1 MSNKTTKTVVV
12 SDQGVQ
18 FGNAWFSHES
28 ITGYSAEQLNA
39 GTCGAT
45 GGAYMT
51 WLSADEPDAAL
62 AREAALREELER
74 VKSRYD
80 REVLGLNNEGDP
92 IGGDPAGGYKNDN
105 ARLQQRLTVVEQRA
119 SMLERE
125 FKKLRDVA
133 HGCYEIASSYSGC
146 IDGVEEHGGDDHED
160 PSCAIFHRLYYA
172 MFDADRALKPAA
184 DAKSSPLCPNC
195 KVCMGSPDFPEN
207 CLINGNKP

>member
-1 MSNKTTKTVVV
+1 MNKQAIKTVKV
-12 SDQGVQ
+12 SATGVQ

-39 GTCGAT
+39 GTCGVT

-51 WLSADEPDAAL
+51 WLSTDEPYTWM

-105 ARLQQRLTVVEQRA
+105 ARLQQSLTVVEQRA
-119 SMLERE
+119 GDLEHSLMWVRSQ
-125 FKKLRDVA
+125 LTDARV
-133 HGCYEIASSYSGC
+133 
-146 IDGVEEHGGDDHED
+146 
-160 PSCAIFHRLYYA
+160 IFHIDA
-172 MFDADRALKPAA
+172 MLKPATERPVMHPG
-184 DAKSSPLCPNC
+184 KPPI
-195 KVCMGSPDFPEN
+195 GSVVTVHGSIKAIVISHHAEGIIAGAGEGHLVKD
-207 CLINGNKP
+207 GSYKP